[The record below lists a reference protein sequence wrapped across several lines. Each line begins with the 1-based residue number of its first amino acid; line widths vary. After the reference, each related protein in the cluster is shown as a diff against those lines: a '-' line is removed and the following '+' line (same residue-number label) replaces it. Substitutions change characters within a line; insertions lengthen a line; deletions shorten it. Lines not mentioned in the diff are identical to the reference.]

1 MCCTS
6 EIVGTQGLGVEVVVT
21 VLVSICILCILVVA
35 RKTVVVKHWLL
46 ILVIVFN
53 SLIIFVVVRRIVVV
67 RHWLLLVVV
76 SNGAVA
82 I

>member
-1 MCCTS
+1 MCCS
-6 EIVGTQGLGVEVVVT
+6 SVIVGTQGLGVKVVVT
-21 VLVSICILCILVVA
+21 VLVSICILVVA

-46 ILVIVFN
+46 IVVIVFN
-53 SLIIFVVVRRIVVV
+53 SLMIVWRIVVV
-67 RHWLLLVVV
+67 RHWLLVVVV